1 MSSAEDDSDYYS
13 SSEED
18 EESYNESIYDHDR
31 NSLDGSDVVYMV
43 GTERNFLSDLISM
56 RANDQN
62 VKTLVIDDSFDWIQ
76 NLTNEGWER
85 FGRDISNSSYLRKL
99 VLFNYFDD
107 DNITPF
113 FRGLTR
119 SSSIRRLSLYD
130 ENYICFNGIQSMVP
144 FLQNASN
151 LLELNIT
158 GNKNN
163 VIAEGFSL
171 LFRALSDSPI
181 KKITF
186 NNFDMDSFEIDD
198 TSVPNKLVILDLNG
212 NKINADG
219 CRQIA
224 KLLRRENATL
234 KELHL
239 GHNQIDDEGISILAN
254 ALQTNTSLKKMNV
267 YNNEQ
272 ITMEG
277 MKLLLKL
284 VNDISSI
291 KATLQ
296 SNHTLH
302 SMSFP
307 ESFESALMFET
318 EIVRE
323 IKQIFRM
330 NEYPWN
336 NPDRTGK
343 RKVILTQLD
352 SKKRAKM
359 CGLQGLGDDTKSPYT
374 ELGPLLLPEVLEIVG
389 KRHGLSEFY
398 ESFRVRVA
406 DLWTTVNRKKVVQQR
421 RDEISKQTEA
431 LAKEKKELDTELEL
445 IEQDEMDNMR

>member
-1 MSSAEDDSDYYS
+1 MSSISGEESISGEDIESSDYHS
-13 SSEED
+13 SSEE
-18 EESYNESIYDHDR
+18 EES
-31 NSLDGSDVVYMV
+31 SLDGSDVVYMV
-43 GTERNFLSDLISM
+43 GTERDFLSDLISM
-56 RANDQN
+56 RENDQR
-62 VKTLVIDDSFDWIQ
+62 VKTFITDDSFDWIR
-76 NLTNEGWER
+76 TMTDEDWEQL
-85 FGRDISNSSYLRKL
+85 GRDISNSSYLRKL
-99 VLFNYFDD
+99 VMFNYFDD
-107 DNITPF
+107 DNMSPF

-119 SSSIRRLSLYD
+119 SSSIRRLSLPFE
-130 ENYICFNGIQSMVP
+130 ENYICLDGIQSMLP

-151 LLELNIT
+151 LLELNMT
-158 GNKNN
+158 GNNGN
-163 VIAEGFSL
+163 IISEGFSL
-171 LFRALSDSPI
+171 LFRALSESPI

-186 NNFDMDSFEIDD
+186 NNFHMDSFEIDD
-198 TSVPNKLVILDLNG
+198 AYVPNNLVILDLNG
-212 NKINADG
+212 NKINAVE

-224 KLLRRENATL
+224 KLLRREDATL
-234 KELHL
+234 EELHL
-239 GHNQIDDEGISILAN
+239 GQNEIDDEGISILAN
-254 ALQTNTSLKKMNV
+254 ALQTNTSLSLMNLHG
-267 YNNEQ
+267 NEE
-272 ITMEG
+272 ITIEG

-284 VNDISSI
+284 INDISSI

-307 ESFESALMFET
+307 ESFESIPMFET

-330 NEYPWN
+330 NEYPWS

-352 SKKRAKM
+352 SKRRAKM
-359 CGLQGLGDDTKSPYT
+359 CRLQGLGDDTKSPYT

-389 KRHGLSEFY
+389 KHHGLREFY

-421 RDEISKQTEA
+421 RDEISKQMEA

-445 IEQDEMDNMR
+445 IEQEEMDSMR